1 MADVHFIVPYTDLI
15 PGCYFHTG
23 CDELTVATDQQRH
36 EDQDY
41 SSPRDHCQCND
52 QGICVFCICFYAH
65 SCNDPGPGLGGVEA
79 FVGGDGGQEP
89 RGQRRGQLQQRLYRG
104 THVPW

>member
-1 MADVHFIVPYTDLI
+1 MKTKSILLLVIIASAMIK
-15 PGCYFHTG
+15 
-23 CDELTVATDQQRH
+23 
-36 EDQDY
+36 
-41 SSPRDHCQCND
+41 
-52 QGICVFCICFYAH
+52 VFVCICFSAH

-79 FVGGDGGQEP
+79 PLGGDGGQEP